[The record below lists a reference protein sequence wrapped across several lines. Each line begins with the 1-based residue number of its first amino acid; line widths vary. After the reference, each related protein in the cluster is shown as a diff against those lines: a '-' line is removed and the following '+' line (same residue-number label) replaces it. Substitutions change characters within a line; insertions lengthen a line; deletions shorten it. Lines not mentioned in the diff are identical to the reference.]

1 MTYFKTGA
9 DLTDALNKI
18 PAEIKGLYEPFDSF
32 FYARTYMSLYQG
44 SLSPIEHFVQF
55 GAPRGYQPNLGFDP
69 GYYQSQYDDLKG
81 LDAADLLFHYV
92 NFGLNEGRAGNAI
105 LAAVQWPIYL
115 ALFPAVDEY
124 VKANLDKFGG
134 SYTNGAIAHY
144 VKFGQ
149 YQNFTLPETPVV
161 TTFEMTSGIDGV
173 NGGTDFTGGSANDFF
188 AALPGTWTTLDIIDG
203 GDGADTFNITETS
216 AISKPTGATVSNI
229 ETINAISTS
238 TVTLSTTTGFSGLT
252 ALNTTSTGGATV
264 TTAATTAVAVTN
276 TDAATTVEAIAVL
289 GGSTVSVTS
298 SNNVGDTIAVGSAT
312 QPAAGAVTVASSSAT
327 SSAAASTQG
336 AITVIGGTSVTVT
349 QTAANSAKTF
359 VSSAGDT
366 STTAGAV
373 TVTGNSSTTT
383 VSVSDTPAATGFTA
397 TSSITGVKG
406 RVNGAVT
413 INDVN
418 AGESAKAGTIS
429 TVTLSSFAAASID
442 SSALTTLNL
451 SGKGTSVSIGR
462 GALSD
467 TPTANTLA
475 LNLSG
480 LTLTGAITD
489 AEAASDDGFTTV
501 NIDSS
506 TTASTVGTTGSA
518 ALVFAD
524 ATTVNVTGNA
534 KVTSTG
540 ETFTLVKAINV
551 TNTAGAAFTTAI
563 GTGVTFTGGDGA
575 DSVTLSSGFTKS
587 NTMGAGNDTV
597 TYGGAASTT
606 TGAKGYM
613 NAGDGTDVIIM
624 SNTQAAS
631 ADGSDAFNA
640 AFSNFE
646 TLRIS
651 DAFSESAL
659 DLDGI
664 NGVTKVILASG
675 FSGSAGITNLK
686 SGGTIEVRK
695 DGVSTPALTVTMDAA
710 LTSAADVLNL
720 TLNMDRSANDS
731 GGNTLLEVG
740 SITAANVE
748 TINISNADS
757 PTAPRPGYN
766 ADTDTLTLVATAAK
780 TITVSGNNGLYL
792 TNTGNT
798 KVTSFD
804 ASGVVANNTAATAVY
819 SATVDAAD
827 KLSVTF
833 VSANTTA
840 SAVVTITGGAGND
853 TLTGNAGLDTING
866 GAGIDTISG
875 GAGKDTLTGGSG
887 ADTFLFNANDSAYN
901 GFDVITDF
909 GSTDA
914 IIYGSAD
921 VAFSG
926 AVTGTG
932 TTATV
937 SSAGVA
943 TFTTIAGVASATLV
957 DKIQVLDATL
967 SVDGTAVL
975 FDQDGTTYMY
985 INTDTATTADLTGI
999 VIQLTGVALPASATT
1014 DGSGT
1019 GLSGFGA

>member
-18 PAEIKGLYEPFDSF
+18 PAEIKGLYEPFDPF
-32 FYARTYMSLYQG
+32 FYAGQYMSQYLG
-44 SLSPIEHFVQF
+44 SLSPIEHFVQV
-55 GAPRGYQPNLGFDP
+55 GAARGYQPNLGFNP
-69 GYYQSQYDDLKG
+69 AYYQSQYDDLKG

-92 NFGLNEGRAGNAI
+92 NFGLNEGRAGNAS
-105 LAAVQWPIYL
+105 LAAVPWSVYL
-115 ALFPAVDEY
+115 EVFPEVKEY
-124 VKANLDKFGG
+124 VTANLDKFGG
-134 SYTNGAIAHY
+134 SLTNGAIAHY

-149 YQNFTLPETPVV
+149 YQDFTLPETPVV
-161 TTFEMTSGIDGV
+161 TTFELTTGIDGV

-229 ETINAISTS
+229 ETINAISTG

-264 TTAATTAVAVTN
+264 TTAATTAISVTN
-276 TDAATTVEAIAVL
+276 TDADATAAQAIAVL

-298 SNNVGDTIAVGSAT
+298 TANVLDTISVGSAT
-312 QPAAGAVTVASSSAT
+312 APAAGAVSVTSNSTTVGST
-327 SSAAASTQG
+327 SYTQG
-336 AITVIGGTSVTVT
+336 AITVTGGTSVTVT
-349 QTAANSAKTF
+349 QSAANTAT
-359 VSSAGDT
+359 T
-366 STTAGAV
+366 SYATTAGAV
-373 TVTGNSSTTT
+373 TVNGNSATTT

-397 TSSITGVKG
+397 TSSIAGVKG

-418 AGESAKAGTIS
+418 EASTSLPGTIT
-429 TVTLSSFAAASID
+429 TVTLNSFAAADID
-442 SSALTTLNL
+442 SSAIKTVNL
-451 SGKGTSVSIGR
+451 SGKGASVSIGR
-462 GALSD
+462 GDLSA
-467 TPTANTLA
+467 TPTENTLA
-475 LNLSG
+475 VNVSG
-480 LTLTGAITD
+480 LTLSGALTD
-489 AEAASDDGFTTV
+489 AEAASDDGFTTI

-506 TTASTVGTTGSA
+506 TTASTLSSIA
-518 ALVFAD
+518 FAD

-534 KVTSTG
+534 KFTSSG
-540 ETFTLVKAINV
+540 ETLTSVKAINV

-613 NAGDGTDVIIM
+613 DAGDGTDVIIM
-624 SNTQAAS
+624 SNSQAAS

-651 DAFSESAL
+651 DALTEAAL

-664 NGVTKVILASG
+664 NGATKVILADG

-686 SGGTIEVRK
+686 SGGTIEVRA
-695 DGVSTPALTVTMDAA
+695 DGASTPVLTVTMDGA

-720 TLNMDRSANDS
+720 TLNYNRTTS
-731 GGNTLLEVG
+731 GNTSLDVG
-740 SITAANVE
+740 TVTAANVE
-748 TINISNADS
+748 TINITSADA
-757 PTAPRPGYN
+757 PTAPRPGYD
-766 ADTDTLTLVATAAK
+766 ATIDTLTLAATAAK
-780 TITVSGNNGLYL
+780 TITVSGNAGLTL

-819 SATVDAAD
+819 SATEDTAAN
-827 KLSVTF
+827 LAVTF

-853 TLTGNAGLDTING
+853 TLSGNASK
-866 GAGIDTISG
+866 DTISG
-875 GAGKDTLTGGSG
+875 GAGADTIDGGTGQDTLTGGAG
-887 ADTFLFNANDSAYN
+887 ADVFYFDSGDSNYN
-901 GFDVITDF
+901 GIDVITDF
-909 GSTDA
+909 GATDS
-914 IIYGSAD
+914 IVYGNAD

-937 SSAGVA
+937 SAAGVA
-943 TFTTIAGVASATLV
+943 TFTTIVGVASTSLV
-957 DKIQVLDATL
+957 DKVKVLDATL

-985 INTDTATTADLTGI
+985 INTDTETTDDLTGI
-999 VIQLTGVALPASATT
+999 VIGLTGVALPASATT